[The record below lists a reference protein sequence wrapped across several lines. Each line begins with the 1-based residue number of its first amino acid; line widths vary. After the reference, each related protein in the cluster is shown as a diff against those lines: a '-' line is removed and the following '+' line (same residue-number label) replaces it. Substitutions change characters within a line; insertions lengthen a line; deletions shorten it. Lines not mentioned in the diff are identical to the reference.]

1 MPAPEKPAMS
11 SGPGSLSQRTDGGPA
26 SKQAV
31 RYAAGMP
38 NYGDGQDFLD
48 IQSSAPMAAT
58 PSVNPM
64 SAGAVAEAAT
74 SAPVTPLGAPS
85 EMAHVPVTDGADAG
99 PGNDSS
105 ALNLELLK
113 SPEAIG
119 YRNALA
125 LLNQLG
131 DAVSPQ
137 VAAIRNSLAAHL
149 NNEAGKQ

>member
-1 MPAPEKPAMS
+1 MS

-58 PSVNPM
+58 PSVSPM
-64 SAGAVAEAAT
+64 SPGAVAEAAT
-74 SAPVTPLGAPS
+74 SKPVTSLGAPS
-85 EMAHVPVTDGADAG
+85 EMANIPVTDGADAG

-105 ALNLELLK
+105 ALNLEMMK